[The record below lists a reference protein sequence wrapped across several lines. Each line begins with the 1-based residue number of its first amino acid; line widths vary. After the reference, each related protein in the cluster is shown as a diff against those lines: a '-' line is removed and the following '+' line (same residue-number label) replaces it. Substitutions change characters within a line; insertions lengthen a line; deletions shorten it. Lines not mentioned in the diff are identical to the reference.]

1 MDLTFPDGGV
11 LVAGGTGNVGT
22 GVVRVL
28 AEARLPVVFTYRNRE
43 DAARELE
50 RSIVDAG
57 LRARAVPM
65 DMGDVASLDGA
76 IDAAEAFGG
85 PLRTVA
91 CATGATVPFDRLA
104 DFAIAD
110 VESFF
115 DGDVLAYY
123 RFVHQVVPRLRASG
137 GGSITVTSTIA
148 TDRVIDWDGISSFSK
163 GAVKAMIRQL
173 AAEEGRHGIRCNDV
187 GISVIVELSLEDALA
202 GASLAPAPIGERM
215 GELMGQLRDRVR
227 LGRAGTPREA
237 GNLFAFLASDQAS
250 YITGQSI
257 AIDGGMTL

>member
-1 MDLTFPDGGV
+1 VELTFPDGGV
-11 LVAGGTGNVGT
+11 LVAGGTGNVGA
-22 GVVRVL
+22 GVVQVL
-28 AEARLPVVFTYRNRE
+28 AEAGLPVVFTYRTRQE
-43 DAARELE
+43 QAHAME
-50 RSIVDAG
+50 RTLQAAG
-57 LRARAVPM
+57 LRVRAMPM
-65 DMGDVASLDGA
+65 DMGDVASIDSA

-85 PLRTVA
+85 PLRSVA

-104 DFAIAD
+104 DFPIGD
-110 VESFF
+110 IESFF

-123 RFVHQVVPRLRASG
+123 RLIHQVVPRLRASG

-148 TDRVIDWDGISSFSK
+148 TERVIDWDGISSFSK

-173 AAEEGRHGIRCNDV
+173 ASEEGRHGIRCNDV
-187 GISVIVELSLEDALA
+187 GISVIIEGSLEDALA
-202 GASLAPAPIGERM
+202 GAPLAPAPVGERLA
-215 GELMGQLRDRVR
+215 ELLGQLRDRVR

-237 GNLFAFLASDQAS
+237 GNLFAFLASDQAA